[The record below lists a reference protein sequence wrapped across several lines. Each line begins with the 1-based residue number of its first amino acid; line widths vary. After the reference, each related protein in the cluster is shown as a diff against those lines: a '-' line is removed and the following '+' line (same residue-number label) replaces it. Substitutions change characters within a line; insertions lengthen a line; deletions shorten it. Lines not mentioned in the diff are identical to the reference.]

1 MTAASTR
8 GGCNLVLSRVA
19 CCRGR
24 HSSHSRTGTVGQSSA
39 GREQSAQGSAS
50 YRHSRHAPTPRFTRF
65 TVETPRVI

>member
-50 YRHSRHAPTPRFTRF
+50 YRHAAPTPRFTRF
-65 TVETPRVI
+65 TVATPRVI